1 MNAFSKGEINLLVST
16 TVIEVGMNVPNATV
30 MIIENAERF
39 GLSQLHQIRGRVGRG
54 AEKSYCVMFSEG
66 GGEVTKKRLDI
77 MTKSNDGFEIAR
89 RDLELRGPGDFLG
102 TRQHG
107 MPELNV
113 ADIFTDFEAM
123 KSARDAAGEI
133 LSKDPRLESRENI
146 FLKDRIN
153 RMFSGIMNGNI
164 IG

>member
-1 MNAFSKGEINLLVST
+1 
-16 TVIEVGMNVPNATV
+16 
-30 MIIENAERF
+30 
-39 GLSQLHQIRGRVGRG
+39 
-54 AEKSYCVMFSEG
+54 MFSEG
-66 GGEVTKKRLDI
+66 GGEITRKRLDI
-77 MTKSNDGFEIAR
+77 MTKSNDGFEISR

-123 KSARDAAGEI
+123 KLARDAANEI
-133 LSKDPRLESRENI
+133 LARDPGLNSEEHI
-146 FLKDRIN
+146 FLKEGIN
-153 RMFSGIMNGNI
+153 RLFEGVLSGNI